1 MAMPEGFLKS
11 RFPVCGFQTL
21 TILTA
26 NDKDFSLALE
36 MTVREGLQSS
46 RHPYRLRKPFC
57 KKCCQAFLKMSRKKH
72 FISPIFRGLKEG
84 KSKAKSKNAFYR
96 SSFNV
101 SLL

>member
-1 MAMPEGFLKS
+1 MDLKPIGSAASLGETAIHNKMASCSVDTASVTPHMQEIAKS
-11 RFPVCGFQTL
+11 
-21 TILTA
+21 I
-26 NDKDFSLALE
+26 
-36 MTVREGLQSS
+36 
-46 RHPYRLRKPFC
+46 
-57 KKCCQAFLKMSRKKH
+57 CQAFLKMSRKKH